1 MWVYK
6 YKCDVS
12 SATIDEGMPRLD
24 ELLLSVF
31 DVLTS
36 VTDHLSVYGA
46 VRLGSTCKRL
56 HESICTSSVIMSSAM
71 VRSFP
76 SMSTDTDCS
85 GRCVIYILREWNS
98 PDVVHEY
105 EIISSMRI
113 GISEWLSKYHTL
125 EEQVAEMVS
134 NLSSF
139 KRREGRQKIIRVA
152 MQWKDILTSERSG
165 LDDYAHERWILDSVI
180 ERAKS
185 CFFLV
190 GLSIEGLE
198 PEY

>member
-1 MWVYK
+1 M
-6 YKCDVS
+6 S

-76 SMSTDTDCS
+76 SMPADTACN
-85 GRCVIYILREWNS
+85 GKHVIYILREFHL

-105 EIISSMRI
+105 EIISSMRS

-125 EEQVAEMVS
+125 EEQVAAVVC

-139 KRREGRQKIIRVA
+139 ERSEGRRKIIRVA
-152 MQWKDILTSERSG
+152 MQWKDVLTSKRDG
-165 LDDYAHERWILDSVI
+165 LGDYAHERRILDSVI

-185 CFFLV
+185 SFFLV
-190 GLSIEGLE
+190 GFSIEGVDRARG
-198 PEY
+198 Y